1 MLFTCYQMKRMYRSL
16 ISHSLKSQI
25 EKKIKTLQIR
35 NARKLSKEIPEKGRR
50 LTSVC
55 VLYSCLFTI

>member
-50 LTSVC
+50 L
-55 VLYSCLFTI
+55 